1 MRNAAHRTMAA
12 ALALAPSDWQIA
24 LATRAKESGHRMS
37 LNWKIDPKARLI
49 TAVADGDVTRLDI
62 ETLLD
67 EMASSGAMTYRKLF
81 DGSQGDTKMGAD
93 DLLML
98 GVRFRAFHAQGPM
111 GPLAVI
117 VPDDK
122 AELVARVLGMLAA
135 ADRPMRVFRTAV
147 PARRWLESLEKK
159 QEVG

>member
-1 MRNAAHRTMAA
+1 
-12 ALALAPSDWQIA
+12 
-24 LATRAKESGHRMS
+24 MS
-37 LNWKIDPKARLI
+37 LNWKIDSETRLI
-49 TAVADGDVTRLDI
+49 TAVAEGDVSRLDV

-67 EMASSGAMTYRKLF
+67 EMASRGAMTYRKLF
-81 DGSQGDTKMGAD
+81 DGSRGDTKMSPD

-111 GPLAVI
+111 GPLAVV
-117 VPDDK
+117 VPGDK

-135 ADRPMRVFRTAV
+135 ADRPMRVSRTAL

-159 QEVG
+159 QEANQHAGA

>member
-1 MRNAAHRTMAA
+1 
-12 ALALAPSDWQIA
+12 
-24 LATRAKESGHRMS
+24 MS
-37 LNWKIDPKARLI
+37 LHWKIDPETRSI
-49 TAVADGDVTRLDI
+49 TVVADGDVSRLDI

-67 EMASSGAMTYRKLF
+67 EMASRGAMTYRKLF
-81 DGSQGDTKMGAD
+81 DGSRGDTKMGPD
-93 DLLML
+93 ELLML

-111 GPLAVI
+111 GPLAVV

-135 ADRPMRVFRTAV
+135 ADRPMRVFRTPA

-159 QEVG
+159 QEANQHAGG

>member
-1 MRNAAHRTMAA
+1 MRNAAHRTGAA
-12 ALALAPSDWQIA
+12 ALALLPSEWQKA
-24 LATRAKESGHRMS
+24 LAPHVEDSGRRMS
-37 LNWKIDPKARLI
+37 LNWKIDPEARLI
-49 TAVADGDVTRLDI
+49 TAIADGDVSRRDV

-67 EMASSGAMTYRKLF
+67 EMASREAMTYRKLF
-81 DGSQGDTKMGAD
+81 DGSRGDTKMGPD
-93 DLLML
+93 DLLIL

-111 GPLAVI
+111 GPLAVV

-135 ADRPMRVFRTAV
+135 ADRPMRVFRTPV

-159 QEVG
+159 QEAN

>member
-1 MRNAAHRTMAA
+1 
-12 ALALAPSDWQIA
+12 
-24 LATRAKESGHRMS
+24 MS
-37 LNWKIDPKARLI
+37 LSWTIDPEIRLI
-49 TAVADGDVTRLDI
+49 TVVADGDVTRREI

-67 EMASSGAMTYRKLF
+67 EMASRGAMTYRKLF
-81 DGSQGDTKMGAD
+81 DGSKGDTRMGPD
-93 DLLML
+93 DLLLL

-111 GPLAVI
+111 GPLAVV

-135 ADRPMRVFRTAV
+135 ADRPMRVFRTSM

-159 QEVG
+159 REAS